1 MREIL
6 TRDWNLSIL
15 LSLLSAVV
23 FGQVMSRDGYR
34 HYSGLFPEAGSF
46 QFTMFLVGGVAQS
59 WVNMLGALAN
69 QDYTVPSVSL
79 GLLLWVVGL
88 VTQAARWSGADTG
101 TPQEIVDHYIAST
114 YVDTYL
120 VSFGGGILF
129 WTAFCNLAQLA
140 FTFSAAL
147 WVKRA
152 LLAVFAVAVSA
163 YGFFTASFRAY
174 EVGRSPDVFT
184 FTTFLVALPSLY
196 MLWYTF
202 VPVLTGDHT
211 VAPAEAKRS
220 GNPKKRP
227 SGSGSTRDGEWR
239 LAMVLH
245 MIFVLLNA
253 CLIYLPYGFL
263 GFYAA
268 TRGFDSDE
276 TMTVQLV
283 FSAGCLVGALAVL
296 ESVDLTGEDV
306 SRAVARIV
314 LLAAAVVQAIVISVW
329 AAMGGKDV
337 PGLCAVAFF
346 IGVST
351 IAVLLGSLMR
361 TSRAFYVAPVFVAL
375 LHALHVALLVPGS
388 TYTTQIM
395 RSGPISESLTTLSI
409 WGWFSAALAVLSCAV
424 A

>member
-1 MREIL
+1 M
-6 TRDWNLSIL
+6 NL
-15 LSLLSAVV
+15 
-23 FGQVMSRDGYR
+23 
-34 HYSGLFPEAGSF
+34 
-46 QFTMFLVGGVAQS
+46 
-59 WVNMLGALAN
+59 LGALAN

-88 VTQAARWSGADTG
+88 VTQAARWSGADAG

-120 VSFGGGILF
+120 VSFGGGIVF
-129 WTAFCNLAQLA
+129 WTAFCNLARLV

-147 WVKRA
+147 WVKRV

-202 VPVLTGDHT
+202 VPVVEGDRA
-211 VAPAEAKRS
+211 VAPAVTERAK
-220 GNPKKRP
+220 PKKRP
-227 SGSGSTRDGEWR
+227 SGSETREGEWR

-245 MIFVLLNA
+245 VMFVLVNA

-263 GFYAA
+263 GFYGA

-283 FSAGCLVGALAVL
+283 FSAGCLVGALVAL
-296 ESVDLTGEDV
+296 ESVDLTGGET
-306 SRAVARIV
+306 SKAVARIV
-314 LLAAAVVQAIVISVW
+314 LPVAAVVQAVVISVW

-346 IGVST
+346 IGMAT

-361 TSRAFYVAPVFVAL
+361 TARAFYTKPLFVAL
-375 LHALHVALLVPGS
+375 LHALHVACILPGS
-388 TYTTQIM
+388 TYTTGIM

-409 WGWFSAALAVLSCAV
+409 WGWCSAVLVVLSCVV